1 MGILNVTPDSFS
13 DGGRLS
19 SEEEVLQAAQQMIDD
34 GADMIDI
41 GGESTRPFAP
51 PVPVE
56 EEIRRVIPA
65 VRAIR
70 KQHSIP
76 ISIDTTKAQVA
87 QLSLDAGADIIN
99 DISAMRLD
107 PAMASLAATRQ
118 CPIIIM
124 HMQGT
129 PCDMQI
135 KPHYNDV
142 IAETIEFFRDRIQ
155 FLTACGVDRQRII
168 IDPGIGFG
176 KTLAH
181 NLAILRHADA
191 YQVLGCPLL
200 IGHSRKS
207 FLSTLLGP
215 GLGDR
220 DRPTAVISA
229 LLCQGQ
235 VAILRVH
242 DVKGTQQAVHLTQAI
257 AKA

>member
-19 SEEEVLQAAQQMIDD
+19 SENEVLQAAQQMIDD

-56 EEIRRVIPA
+56 EEIRRVLPA

-107 PAMASLAATRQ
+107 PDMASLAATRH

-129 PCDMQI
+129 PRDMQI
-135 KPHYNDV
+135 KPQYHDV
-142 IAETIEFFRDRIQ
+142 IAETIKFFQDRIQ
-155 FLTACGVDRQRII
+155 FLTAYGVDPQRII

-181 NLAILRHADA
+181 NLAILRHTDA

-207 FLSTLLGP
+207 FLATLLGP
-215 GLGDR
+215 DLGDR

-229 LLCQGQ
+229 LLCQAQ

-242 DVKGTQQAVHLTQAI
+242 DVKGTRQAIHLAQAI
-257 AKA
+257 ANA